1 MARSIELYTFD
12 ELDEATQ
19 KKVIQRYY
27 GDVSEALGDF
37 INDEFLYTSKAMCE
51 QLGLKTTRGSYAQFE
66 LSDPSAY
73 EYEYLR
79 IDEKYDEDGYCV
91 YNDDSYESVVAWL
104 NDKKQGFKYQ
114 DDLYFTGVYS
124 DESAVDYINKVLSG
138 EEQPQDIDEF
148 VSKLSR
154 IFDRAWEDEF
164 TYGFDDDTIAETII
178 GNDWEFTADGVRV

>member
-1 MARSIELYTFD
+1 MKTVEIYSFD

-37 INDEFLYTSKAMCE
+37 INDDFLGTSKAICE
-51 QLGLKTTRGSYAQFE
+51 QLGLKTIRGSYAQFE

-73 EYEYLR
+73 EYVYLKTDNR
-79 IDEKYDEDGYCV
+79 DEDGYDI

-114 DDLYFTGVYS
+114 DDLYFTGAYS
-124 DESAVDYINKVLSG
+124 DGAVCDYINKVLSG

-148 VSKLSR
+148 LSKLSR

-178 GNDWEFTADGVRV
+178 ANDWEFTADGKRV